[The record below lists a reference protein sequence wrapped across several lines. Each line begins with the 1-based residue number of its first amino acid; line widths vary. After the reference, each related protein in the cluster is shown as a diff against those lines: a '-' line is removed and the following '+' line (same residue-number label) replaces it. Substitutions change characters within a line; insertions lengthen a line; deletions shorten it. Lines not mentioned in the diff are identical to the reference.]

1 MTTFF
6 MNERLNKTGTILVA
20 GSNKLAFSITVCLLQ
35 AGHHVNLYT
44 THEEKALDIINQ
56 HAADIFNNTSATLSL
71 VNLVINTELNQ
82 SEDYDLAIAIT
93 AENLD
98 DKKGVVHELE
108 NVLPGNVIIA
118 INAESILLSD
128 IQNGSKNPARIIG
141 ANWVEPAH
149 TTYFLEI
156 ISNET
161 TQEELVNEF
170 YNIAKH
176 WKKDP
181 YVVKGGY
188 SIRGRMMSALIR
200 EAFYLVENGYV
211 SFEDVDR
218 ACRND
223 AGYYLPFAGNFRY
236 MDLMGTYIYGLVM
249 KDMNP
254 DLSKD
259 RHIPQFFTDI
269 ISTGGRGMEN
279 NRGLYQYKEGEVER
293 WNELSRT
300 FSYQIQ
306 EIIEKY
312 PFKYLE
318 KEPEP
323 EHKTLTV

>member
-1 MTTFF
+1 MSKT
-6 MNERLNKTGTILVA
+6 ENKKEAILVA
-20 GSNKLAFSITVCLLQ
+20 GNDKLAFSITVCLLQ
-35 AGHHVNLYT
+35 AGHKVLLYT
-44 THEEKALDIINQ
+44 SKRQKALESIEVHLIDCNRFTQ
-56 HAADIFNNTSATLSL
+56 HPLTLH
-71 VNLVINTELNQ
+71 NLVINTELNKR
-82 SEDYDLAIAIT
+82 EEYKIAIAIT
-93 AENLD
+93 AENRD
-98 DKKGVVHELE
+98 DKRSVVEQLE
-108 NVLPGNVIIA
+108 KVLPGNAIIA
-118 INAESILLSD
+118 INTESIILTE
-128 IQNGSKNPARIIG
+128 IQKGSKNPARIIG
-141 ANWVEPAH
+141 VNWAEPAH

-156 ISNET
+156 IYNVIT
-161 TQEELVNEF
+161 RKELVNDF
-170 YNIAKH
+170 YSVAKN

-181 YVVKGGY
+181 YVVKTGY

-236 MDLMGTYIYGLVM
+236 MDLMGTYIYGIVM

-259 RHIPQFFTDI
+259 THIPGFFTDI
-269 ISTGGRGMEN
+269 ISGGGSGMEN
-279 NRGLYQYKEGEVER
+279 KGFYDYKDGEAEK

-306 EIIEKY
+306 GIIEKY

-318 KEPEP
+318 QEPQP
-323 EHKTLTV
+323 KNKTTVK